1 MSLKL
6 DGKKLSLEIEERLR
20 NYILTNKTIAKRNP
34 GLAVIRIGEDPASG
48 VYVGNK
54 EKACSRVG
62 IKSYIFHLKDT
73 VEQKEVE
80 QLLNKLN
87 LDNNIDGM
95 LLQLPISKKFDEQ
108 RLISFINPEKDV
120 DGLNEQNIGK
130 LVKNEQA
137 MRSCTPA
144 GIVNLLKSQ
153 NIKIEGK
160 KIVVIGRSLL
170 VGKPLSLMLL
180 NLNATVT
187 ITHSKTINLNKICK
201 EADILIAAAGKPNL
215 IDSSFVKE
223 GAVIIDVGIHR
234 LTSSDKSKTRLCGD
248 VLLEDVI
255 PKVFAYTP
263 VPGGVGPMTVTML
276 LVNTIFSWQK
286 QFGLSSTLNDLLPWC
301 WTNDSNNVTSKYY
314 FQLAKTIWFII
325 NS

>member
-6 DGKKLSLEIEERLR
+6 DGKKLSLEIEERLK
-20 NYILTNKTIAKRNP
+20 NYIQINKTIAKRNP

-62 IKSYIFHLKDT
+62 IKSYIFHLKDS

-87 LDNNIDGM
+87 LDNDIDGM

-108 RLISFINPEKDV
+108 RLISFINPGKDV

-130 LVKNEQA
+130 LVKNEPA

-144 GIVNLLKSQ
+144 GIINLLRSQ
-153 NIKIEGK
+153 NIDIEGK

-187 ITHSKTINLNKICK
+187 MTHSKTINLNKICK
-201 EADILIAAAGKPNL
+201 EADILIVAAGKPNL

-234 LTSSDKSKTRLCGD
+234 LKSSDKSKNRLCGD

-276 LVNTIFSWQK
+276 LVNTISSWQK
-286 QFGLSSTLNDLLPWC
+286 QFGLSSTLNDLQP
-301 WTNDSNNVTSKYY
+301 
-314 FQLAKTIWFII
+314 
-325 NS
+325 

>member
-234 LTSSDKSKTRLCGD
+234 LTTSDKSKTRLCGD

-276 LVNTIFSWQK
+276 LVNTISSWQK
-286 QFGLSSTLNDLLPWC
+286 QFGLSSTLNDLLP
-301 WTNDSNNVTSKYY
+301 
-314 FQLAKTIWFII
+314 
-325 NS
+325 

>member
-1 MSLKL
+1 MSIKL
-6 DGKKLSLEIEERLR
+6 DGKRLSLEIEERLCEF
-20 NYILTNKTIAKRNP
+20 ISSNKKFAKRPP

-48 VYVGNK
+48 VYVKNK

-62 IKSYIFHLKDT
+62 IKSSIFHLKDN

-80 QLLNKLN
+80 HLINKLN
-87 LDNNIDGM
+87 FDKDIDGM
-95 LLQLPISKKFDEQ
+95 LLQLPIPNKFDEQ
-108 RLISFINPEKDV
+108 KLISYINPMKDV
-120 DGLNEQNIGK
+120 DGLNEINIGK
-130 LVKNEQA
+130 LVKNEPA

-144 GIVNLLKSQ
+144 GIINLLRFH

-170 VGKPLSLMLL
+170 VGKPISLMLL
-180 NLNATVT
+180 NLNGTVT
-187 ITHSKTINLNKICK
+187 ITHSKTLNLNKACQ

-215 IDSSFVKE
+215 VDSSFVKE

-234 LTSSDKSKTRLCGD
+234 LKSSDKNKTILCGD

-276 LVNTIFSWQK
+276 LVNTIFSWQIR
-286 QFGLSSTLNDLLPWC
+286 FSLSSDLNDLLP
-301 WTNDSNNVTSKYY
+301 
-314 FQLAKTIWFII
+314 
-325 NS
+325 

>member
-6 DGKKLSLEIEERLR
+6 DGKKLSLEIEERLK
-20 NYILTNKTIAKRNP
+20 NYIQINKTIAKRNP

-87 LDNNIDGM
+87 LDNDIDGM

-130 LVKNEQA
+130 LVKNEPA

-144 GIVNLLKSQ
+144 GIINLLRSQ
-153 NIKIEGK
+153 NIEIEGK

-187 ITHSKTINLNKICK
+187 MTHSKTINLNKICK

-234 LTSSDKSKTRLCGD
+234 LKSSDKSKNRLCGD

-276 LVNTIFSWQK
+276 LVNTISSWQK
-286 QFGLSSTLNDLLPWC
+286 QFGLSSTLNDLQP
-301 WTNDSNNVTSKYY
+301 
-314 FQLAKTIWFII
+314 
-325 NS
+325 

>member
-6 DGKKLSLEIEERLR
+6 DGKKLSLEIEERLK
-20 NYILTNKTIAKRNP
+20 NYIQINKTIAKRNP

-286 QFGLSSTLNDLLPWC
+286 QFGLSSTLNDLLP
-301 WTNDSNNVTSKYY
+301 
-314 FQLAKTIWFII
+314 
-325 NS
+325 

>member
-6 DGKKLSLEIEERLR
+6 DGKKLSLEIEERL
-20 NYILTNKTIAKRNP
+20 NEYISSNKEIAKRAP

-48 VYVGNK
+48 VYVNNK

-62 IKSYIFHLKDT
+62 IKSFIFHLKDN

-80 QLLNKLN
+80 QLINKLN
-87 LDNNIDGM
+87 LDKNIDGM
-95 LLQLPISKKFDEQ
+95 LLQLPIPKKFDEQ
-108 RLISFINPEKDV
+108 KLISHINPSKDV
-120 DGLNEQNIGK
+120 DGLNEINIGK
-130 LVKNEQA
+130 LVKNEPA

-144 GIVNLLKSQ
+144 GIINLLRSQ
-153 NIKIEGK
+153 NITIEGK
-160 KIVVIGRSLL
+160 KIVVVGRSLL
-170 VGKPLSLMLL
+170 VGKPLSLLFL
-180 NLNATVT
+180 NLNGTVT
-187 ITHSKTINLNKICK
+187 MTHSKTINLYKICK

-215 IDSSFVKE
+215 IDSSFVKD

-248 VLLEDVI
+248 VLLDDVI

-286 QFGLSSTLNDLLPWC
+286 QFGLSSSLNDLLP
-301 WTNDSNNVTSKYY
+301 
-314 FQLAKTIWFII
+314 
-325 NS
+325 

>member
-1 MSLKL
+1 MSIKL
-6 DGKKLSLEIEERLR
+6 DGKKLSLEIEEKLN
-20 NYILTNKTIAKRNP
+20 NYIFNNKKIAKRTP

-48 VYVGNK
+48 VYVKNK
-54 EKACSRVG
+54 ERACSRVG
-62 IKSYIFHLKDT
+62 IRSIIFHLKDN

-80 QLLNKLN
+80 QLINKLN
-87 LDNNIDGM
+87 LDNDIDGM
-95 LLQLPISKKFDEQ
+95 LLQLPIPKKFDDQ
-108 RLISFINPEKDV
+108 KLISFINPSKDV
-120 DGLNEQNIGK
+120 DGLNEKNIGK
-130 LVKNEQA
+130 LVKNEPA

-153 NIKIEGK
+153 KITIEGK

-180 NLNATVT
+180 NLNGTVT
-187 ITHSKTINLNKICK
+187 MTHSKTLNLNKVCK

-234 LTSSDKSKTRLCGD
+234 IESSDKNKTRLCGD

-286 QFGLSSTLNDLLPWC
+286 QFGLSSTLNDLLP
-301 WTNDSNNVTSKYY
+301 
-314 FQLAKTIWFII
+314 
-325 NS
+325 

>member
-6 DGKKLSLEIEERLR
+6 DGKKLSLEIEERLK
-20 NYILTNKTIAKRNP
+20 NYIQTNKTIAKRNP

-62 IKSYIFHLKDT
+62 IKSYIFHLKDS
-73 VEQKEVE
+73 VDQKEVE

-87 LDNNIDGM
+87 LDNDIDGM

-108 RLISFINPEKDV
+108 RLISHINPGKDV

-130 LVKNEQA
+130 LVKNEPA

-144 GIVNLLKSQ
+144 GIINLLRSQ
-153 NIKIEGK
+153 NIEIEGK

-187 ITHSKTINLNKICK
+187 MTHSKTINLNKICK

-234 LTSSDKSKTRLCGD
+234 LKSSDKSKNRLCGD

-255 PKVFAYTP
+255 SKVFAYTP

-276 LVNTIFSWQK
+276 LVNTISSWQK
-286 QFGLSSTLNDLLPWC
+286 QFGLSSTLNDLQP
-301 WTNDSNNVTSKYY
+301 
-314 FQLAKTIWFII
+314 
-325 NS
+325 

>member
-6 DGKKLSLEIEERLR
+6 DGKKLALDIEEKLQ
-20 NYILTNKTIAKRNP
+20 NYISVNKLIAKRIP

-48 VYVGNK
+48 VYVKNK

-62 IKSYIFHLKDT
+62 IKSFIFHLEDT
-73 VEQKEVE
+73 VSQKEVE
-80 QLLNKLN
+80 KLIEKLN
-87 LDNNIDGM
+87 LDKDIDGM
-95 LLQLPISKKFDEQ
+95 LLQLPIPKKFDEQ
-108 RLISFINPEKDV
+108 SLISNINPEKDV
-120 DGLNEQNIGK
+120 DGLNEKNIGK
-130 LVKNEQA
+130 LVKNEPA

-144 GIVNLLKSQ
+144 GIVNLLRSQ
-153 NIKIEGK
+153 SIPIEGM

-180 NLNATVT
+180 NLNGTVT
-187 ITHSKTINLNKICK
+187 MTHSKTKNLNKLCR

-215 IDSSFVKE
+215 IDSSFVKD

-234 LTSSDKSKTRLCGD
+234 LKSSDKNKTRLCGD

-255 PKVFAYTP
+255 PKVSAYTP

-286 QFGLSSTLNDLLPWC
+286 QFGLSSTLNDLLP
-301 WTNDSNNVTSKYY
+301 
-314 FQLAKTIWFII
+314 
-325 NS
+325 

>member
-6 DGKKLSLEIEERLR
+6 DGKKLSLEIEEKLK
-20 NYILTNKTIAKRNP
+20 NDIITNIKSATRAP

-48 VYVGNK
+48 VYVKNK

-62 IKSYIFHLKDT
+62 IKSFIFHLNEK
-73 VEQKEVE
+73 VKYPEVE
-80 QLLNKLN
+80 DLINQLNNNK
-87 LDNNIDGM
+87 DIDGI
-95 LLQLPISKKFDEQ
+95 LLQLPLPKNFEAQKLISK
-108 RLISFINPEKDV
+108 INPEKDV
-120 DGLNEQNIGK
+120 DGLNEYNIGK
-130 LVKNEQA
+130 LVKNEPA
-137 MRSCTPA
+137 LRSCTPA

-170 VGKPLSLMLL
+170 VGKPISLMLV

-187 ITHSKTINLNKICK
+187 MTHSKTINLNEICRQS
-201 EADILIAAAGKPNL
+201 DILIAAAGKPNL

-223 GAVIIDVGIHR
+223 GAIIIDVGIHR
-234 LTSSDKSKTRLCGD
+234 LKSSGNSKTRLCGD

-276 LVNTIFSWQK
+276 LVNTISSWQK
-286 QFGLSSTLNDLLPWC
+286 KCGLSSTLNHLL
-301 WTNDSNNVTSKYY
+301 T
-314 FQLAKTIWFII
+314 
-325 NS
+325 

>member
-6 DGKKLSLEIEERLR
+6 DGKKLSLEIEERLK
-20 NYILTNKTIAKRNP
+20 NYIQINKTIAKRNP

-108 RLISFINPEKDV
+108 RLISFINPKKDV

-187 ITHSKTINLNKICK
+187 ITHSKTLNLNKICK

-234 LTSSDKSKTRLCGD
+234 LTTSDKSKTRLCGD

-276 LVNTIFSWQK
+276 LVNTISSWQK
-286 QFGLSSTLNDLLPWC
+286 QFGLSSTLNDLLP
-301 WTNDSNNVTSKYY
+301 
-314 FQLAKTIWFII
+314 
-325 NS
+325 

>member
-215 IDSSFVKE
+215 INSSFVKE

-286 QFGLSSTLNDLLPWC
+286 QFGLSSTLNDLLP
-301 WTNDSNNVTSKYY
+301 
-314 FQLAKTIWFII
+314 
-325 NS
+325 

>member
-153 NIKIEGK
+153 KIKIEGK

-276 LVNTIFSWQK
+276 LVNTISSWQK
-286 QFGLSSTLNDLLPWC
+286 QFGLSSTLNDLLP
-301 WTNDSNNVTSKYY
+301 
-314 FQLAKTIWFII
+314 
-325 NS
+325 

>member
-20 NYILTNKTIAKRNP
+20 NYIQINKTIAKRNP

-62 IKSYIFHLKDT
+62 IKSYIFHLKDS

-87 LDNNIDGM
+87 LDNDIDGM
-95 LLQLPISKKFDEQ
+95 LLQLPISKKYDEQ
-108 RLISFINPEKDV
+108 RLISYINPEKDV

-187 ITHSKTINLNKICK
+187 ITHSKTINLKNICK

-286 QFGLSSTLNDLLPWC
+286 QFGLSSTLNDLLP
-301 WTNDSNNVTSKYY
+301 
-314 FQLAKTIWFII
+314 
-325 NS
+325 

>member
-108 RLISFINPEKDV
+108 RLISFINPKKDV

-160 KIVVIGRSLL
+160 KIVVIGRSLS

-187 ITHSKTINLNKICK
+187 ITHSKTLNLNKICK

-234 LTSSDKSKTRLCGD
+234 LTTSDKSKTRLCGD

-276 LVNTIFSWQK
+276 LVNTISSWQK
-286 QFGLSSTLNDLLPWC
+286 QFGLSSTLNDLQP
-301 WTNDSNNVTSKYY
+301 
-314 FQLAKTIWFII
+314 
-325 NS
+325 

>member
-6 DGKKLSLEIEERLR
+6 DGKKLSLEIEEKLK
-20 NYILTNKTIAKRNP
+20 NYIYVNKTLAKRNP
-34 GLAVIRIGEDPASG
+34 GLAVIRIGADPASG
-48 VYVGNK
+48 VYVKNK
-54 EKACSRVG
+54 EKACGRVG
-62 IKSYIFHLKDT
+62 IKSFIFHLKET
-73 VEQKEVE
+73 VAPKEVE
-80 QLLNKLN
+80 QLINKLN

-95 LLQLPISKKFDEQ
+95 LLQLPIPKKFDEQ
-108 RLISFINPEKDV
+108 KLISIINPDKDV

-130 LVKNEQA
+130 LVKNEPA

-144 GIVNLLKSQ
+144 GIINLLRSH
-153 NIKIEGK
+153 NITIEGK
-160 KIVVIGRSLL
+160 KIVVVGRSLL

-180 NLNATVT
+180 NLNGTVT
-187 ITHSKTINLNKICK
+187 ITHSKTIDLNKICK
-201 EADILIAAAGKPNL
+201 KADILIAAAGKPHL
-215 IDSSFVKE
+215 IDASFVKE

-255 PKVFAYTP
+255 PKVYAYTP

-286 QFGLSSTLNDLLPWC
+286 EFGLSSTLNDLLP
-301 WTNDSNNVTSKYY
+301 
-314 FQLAKTIWFII
+314 
-325 NS
+325 

>member
-6 DGKKLSLEIEERLR
+6 DGKQLSLKIEEKLKKDIES
-20 NYILTNKTIAKRNP
+20 NINSTKRPP

-48 VYVGNK
+48 VYVKNK
-54 EKACSRVG
+54 ERACSRVG
-62 IKSYIFHLKDT
+62 IKSFIFHLKDS
-73 VEQKEVE
+73 VEQHEVE
-80 QLLNKLN
+80 QLINKLN
-87 LDNNIDGM
+87 LNKDIDGM
-95 LLQLPISKKFDEQ
+95 LLQLPIPKKFDEH
-108 RLISFINPEKDV
+108 RLISNINPDKDV
-120 DGLNEQNIGK
+120 DGLNENNIGK
-130 LVKNEQA
+130 LVKNEPS

-144 GIVNLLKSQ
+144 GIVNLLRSQ
-153 NIKIEGK
+153 DIKIEGK

-180 NLNATVT
+180 NLNGTIT
-187 ITHSKTINLNKICK
+187 ITHSKTTNLRNICK
-201 EADILIAAAGKPNL
+201 EADILIAAAGKPNF

-234 LTSSDKSKTRLCGD
+234 LTSSDKSRTRLCGD

-255 PKVFAYTP
+255 HKVFAYTP

-286 QFGLSSTLNDLLPWC
+286 QFVLSPTLNDLLP
-301 WTNDSNNVTSKYY
+301 
-314 FQLAKTIWFII
+314 
-325 NS
+325 

>member
-6 DGKKLSLEIEERLR
+6 DGKKLSLKFEERLKD
-20 NYILTNKTIAKRNP
+20 YISINKKIAKRAP

-48 VYVGNK
+48 VYVNNK
-54 EKACSRVG
+54 EKACSRIG
-62 IKSYIFHLKDT
+62 IKSFIFHLKDS

-80 QLLNKLN
+80 QLIIKLN
-87 LDNNIDGM
+87 SDKEIDGM
-95 LLQLPISKKFDEQ
+95 LLQLPIPKQFDEQ
-108 RLISFINPEKDV
+108 KLISYINPSKDV
-120 DGLNEQNIGK
+120 DGLNEINIGK
-130 LVKNEQA
+130 LVKNETA

-144 GIVNLLKSQ
+144 GIINLLRSQ
-153 NIKIEGK
+153 NITIEGK

-180 NLNATVT
+180 NLNGTVT
-187 ITHSKTINLNKICK
+187 ITHSKTLNLNKVCR

-215 IDSSFVKE
+215 VDSSFVKE
-223 GAVIIDVGIHR
+223 GAIIVDVGIHR
-234 LTSSDKSKTRLCGD
+234 LKSSDKNQTRLCGD

-255 PKVFAYTP
+255 SKVFAYTP

-286 QFGLSSTLNDLLPWC
+286 QFGLSSTLSDLLP
-301 WTNDSNNVTSKYY
+301 
-314 FQLAKTIWFII
+314 
-325 NS
+325 

>member
-6 DGKKLSLEIEERLR
+6 DGKKLSLEIEERLKI
-20 NYILTNKTIAKRNP
+20 YIQINKTIAKRNP

-62 IKSYIFHLKDT
+62 IKSYIFHLKDS

-87 LDNNIDGM
+87 LDNDIDGM
-95 LLQLPISKKFDEQ
+95 LLQLPIPKKFDEQ
-108 RLISFINPEKDV
+108 RLISFINPGKDV

-130 LVKNEQA
+130 LVKNEPA

-144 GIVNLLKSQ
+144 GIINLLRSQ
-153 NIKIEGK
+153 NIEIEGK

-187 ITHSKTINLNKICK
+187 MTHSKTINLNKICK

-234 LTSSDKSKTRLCGD
+234 LKSSIKSKNRLCGD

-255 PKVFAYTP
+255 SKVFAYTP

-276 LVNTIFSWQK
+276 LVNTISSWQK
-286 QFGLSSTLNDLLPWC
+286 QFGLSSTLNDLQP
-301 WTNDSNNVTSKYY
+301 
-314 FQLAKTIWFII
+314 
-325 NS
+325 

>member
-6 DGKKLSLEIEERLR
+6 DGKKLSLEIEERLKS
-20 NYILTNKTIAKRNP
+20 YIQINKTIAKRNP

-62 IKSYIFHLKDT
+62 IKSYIFHLKDS

-80 QLLNKLN
+80 QLLNKLT
-87 LDNNIDGM
+87 LDNDIDGM

-108 RLISFINPEKDV
+108 RLISYINPEKDV

-130 LVKNEQA
+130 LVKNEPA

-144 GIVNLLKSQ
+144 GIINLLRSQ
-153 NIKIEGK
+153 NIEIEGK

-187 ITHSKTINLNKICK
+187 MTHSKTINLNKICK

-234 LTSSDKSKTRLCGD
+234 LESSDKSKNRLCGD

-255 PKVFAYTP
+255 SKVFAYTP

-276 LVNTIFSWQK
+276 LVNTISSWQK
-286 QFGLSSTLNDLLPWC
+286 QFGLSSTLNDLQP
-301 WTNDSNNVTSKYY
+301 
-314 FQLAKTIWFII
+314 
-325 NS
+325 

>member
-6 DGKKLSLEIEERLR
+6 DGKKLSLEIEERL
-20 NYILTNKTIAKRNP
+20 NEYISSNKRIAKRAP

-48 VYVGNK
+48 VYVNNK

-62 IKSYIFHLKDT
+62 IKSFIFHLKNN

-80 QLLNKLN
+80 QLINKLN
-87 LDNNIDGM
+87 FDKDIDGM
-95 LLQLPISKKFDEQ
+95 LLQLPIPKNFDEQ
-108 RLISFINPEKDV
+108 SLISHINPSKDV
-120 DGLNEQNIGK
+120 DGLNEINIGK
-130 LVKNEQA
+130 LVKNEPA

-144 GIVNLLKSQ
+144 GIINLLRCQ

-180 NLNATVT
+180 NLNGTVT
-187 ITHSKTINLNKICK
+187 MTHSKTLNLNKVCR

-215 IDSSFVKE
+215 VDSSFVKE

-234 LTSSDKSKTRLCGD
+234 LKSSDKNQTRLCGD

-255 PKVFAYTP
+255 SKVFAYTP

-286 QFGLSSTLNDLLPWC
+286 QFGLSSSLNDLLP
-301 WTNDSNNVTSKYY
+301 
-314 FQLAKTIWFII
+314 
-325 NS
+325 